1 MTAQKINHT
10 PSFLQLLDLNH
21 VLLTV
26 LLFLY
31 TSKLAFAQPGR
42 NSSMP
47 SPPTTDYPVPMQ
59 PQKFNPAMAII
70 MVVLVSAFFLMGFFS
85 VYVRQCADRRFRNT
99 RFDPAALAGAGR
111 RSWRRYHGLDQE
123 VIDTFP
129 TFLYSTVKGLKIG
142 KGSLECAVCLIEFED
157 DQTLRLIPKCS
168 HVFHPDC
175 IDAWLTSHVTC
186 PVCRANLVP
195 KPGDLPFNPVHAA
208 DPNNELVEPDS
219 HENVPDEA
227 QNQVQIHAGNEI
239 TREARQQITRSPNM
253 NLPSPINQNRPVR
266 SWSTGWRLNA
276 LFSRSNSINNS
287 LIQSEENRER
297 FTLRLPQEVQ
307 NQLVNSRLN
316 RTKSCVPFSRAM
328 SPRRGYRSRSGGAGR
343 SKNLF
348 YQSDQEGRPADR
360 RGFTM
365 TPPFICTT
373 GSVPSKGEGSSDG
386 MNATPPKNFLRSVKS
401 LKSPLDRLLYGID
414 NSSRNSDNDDVGERS
429 FDRLRPDSQ
438 V

>member
-26 LLFLY
+26 LLFLS

-47 SPPTTDYPVPMQ
+47 SPPTTDYPGPMQ
-59 PQKFNPAMAII
+59 PQKFNPVMAII
-70 MVVLVSAFFLMGFFS
+70 MVVLVS
-85 VYVRQCADRRFRNT
+85 
-99 RFDPAALAGAGR
+99 AGR

-219 HENVPDEA
+219 HDNVPDEA
-227 QNQVQIHAGNEI
+227 QNEVQIHTGNEI

-276 LFSRSNSINNS
+276 VFSRSDSINNS

-307 NQLVNSRLN
+307 NQLINSRLN
-316 RTKSCVPFSRAM
+316 RTKSWVPFSRAM

-343 SKNLF
+343 SKNFF

-365 TPPFICTT
+365 TPPFICRT
-373 GSVPSKGEGSSDG
+373 GSAPSKGESSSDG
-386 MNATPPKNFLRSVKS
+386 VNATPPKNFLRSVKS
-401 LKSPLDRLLYGID
+401 LKSPIDRLFYGID

>member
-1 MTAQKINHT
+1 MTAHT
-10 PSFLQLLDLNH
+10 PSFLQLLGFNH
-21 VLLTV
+21 ALLMVLL
-26 LLFLY
+26 LLY
-31 TSKLAFAQPGR
+31 TSQFSSAQPAR
-42 NSSMP
+42 DSSMP
-47 SPPTTDYPVPMQ
+47 SPQTPDK
-59 PQKFNPAMAII
+59 QKFNPAMAII
-70 MVVLVSAFFLMGFFS
+70 MVVLVSVFFLMGFFS
-85 VYVRQCADRRFRNT
+85 VYVRQCADRRFRGT

-111 RSWRRYHGLDQE
+111 GSWRGNHGLEQE

-142 KGSLECAVCLIEFED
+142 EGSLECAVCLIEFED

-195 KPGDLPFNPVHAA
+195 KPGDLPFNPVHVD
-208 DPNNELVEPDS
+208 DPNNDLVEPDS
-219 HENVPDEA
+219 HDNVPDET
-227 QNQVQIHAGNEI
+227 QNEVQILIGNEI
-239 TREARQQITRSPNM
+239 TREGRQQVTRSPNM
-253 NLPSPINQNRPVR
+253 NLSSPVNQNKPLR

-276 LFSRSNSINNS
+276 LISRSNSINNS

-297 FTLRLPQEVQ
+297 FTLRLPQEVH
-307 NQLVNSRLN
+307 NQLINSRLN
-316 RTKSCVPFSRAM
+316 RTKSCGSFSRAM

-348 YQSDQEGRPADR
+348 YHEQLDQEGRPADR
-360 RGFTM
+360 RGLTM
-365 TPPFICTT
+365 TPPFICRT
-373 GSVPSKGEGSSDG
+373 GSVPSKDESSGDG
-386 MNATPPKNFLRSVKS
+386 VNATPPKNFLKSARSF
-401 LKSPLDRLLYGID
+401 KSPFDRLFLGID
-414 NSSRNSDNDDVGERS
+414 NSNRNSDNDDVGERS

>member
-1 MTAQKINHT
+1 MTTHT
-10 PSFLQLLDLNH
+10 PSFLQLLGFNH
-21 VLLTV
+21 ALLMVLL
-26 LLFLY
+26 LLY
-31 TSKLAFAQPGR
+31 TSQFSFAQPAR

-47 SPPTTDYPVPMQ
+47 PPPTPDNQNSTPQ
-59 PQKFNPAMAII
+59 PKVNPLMAIL
-70 MVVLVSAFFLMGFFS
+70 MVVLVSVFFLLGFFS
-85 VYVRQCADRRFRNT
+85 VYVRQCADRRFRGT
-99 RFDPAALAGAGR
+99 RFDPAAFAGAGR
-111 RSWRRYHGLDQE
+111 GSWRGNHGLEQE

-142 KGSLECAVCLIEFED
+142 EGSLECAVCLIEFED

-195 KPGDLPFNPVHAA
+195 KPGDLPFNPVHVD
-208 DPNNELVEPDS
+208 DPKNDLVEPDS
-219 HENVPDEA
+219 HDNVPDET
-227 QNQVQIHAGNEI
+227 QNEVQIHIRNEI
-239 TREARQQITRSPNM
+239 TREGRQQITRSPNM
-253 NLPSPINQNRPVR
+253 NLSSPVNQNRPLQ

-276 LFSRSNSINNS
+276 LISRSNSINNS

-297 FTLRLPQEVQ
+297 FTLRLPQEVH
-307 NQLVNSRLN
+307 NQLINSRLN
-316 RTKSCVPFSRAM
+316 RTKSCGSFSRAM

-348 YQSDQEGRPADR
+348 YHEQLDQEGRPADR
-360 RGFTM
+360 QGLTM
-365 TPPFICTT
+365 TPPFICRT
-373 GSVPSKGEGSSDG
+373 GSVPSKDESTSDG
-386 MNATPPKNFLRSVKS
+386 VNATPPKNFLKSARSF
-401 LKSPLDRLLYGID
+401 KSPFDRLFLAID
-414 NSSRNSDNDDVGERS
+414 NSNRNSNNDDVGERS